1 MSCNS
6 RLCQEFS
13 EPQRFFRFIRTLSL
27 FYVVM
32 ICDREKTMSESRAV
46 QFAAI
51 YCRVSTEGMDTGFSI
66 PTRIEAGRELEKRE
80 G

>member
-1 MSCNS
+1 
-6 RLCQEFS
+6 
-13 EPQRFFRFIRTLSL
+13 
-27 FYVVM
+27 M